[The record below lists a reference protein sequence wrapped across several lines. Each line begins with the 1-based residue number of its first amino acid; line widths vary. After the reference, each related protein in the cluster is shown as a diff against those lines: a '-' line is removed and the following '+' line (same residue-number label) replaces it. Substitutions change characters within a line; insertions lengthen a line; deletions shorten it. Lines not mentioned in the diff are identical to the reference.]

1 MEKEEIRKTLFQIEQ
16 ARRKIVQNFLKEI
29 GLTPGQGQARIL
41 QFLAEHEPV
50 TQKKLADA
58 CDLDV
63 TTMSRVLDRLE
74 KEGYLKREKNPQCRR
89 SYLIALTEN
98 GYKKA
103 EEIAEGFQKLD
114 EKICAGLKEE
124 ESETLLILLH
134 KVEKELER

>member
-1 MEKEEIRKTLFQIEQ
+1 MEKEKIRKTLFQIEQ

-41 QFLAEHEPV
+41 QFLAAHEPV

-103 EEIAEGFQKLD
+103 EEVAEGFQKLD
-114 EKICAGLKEE
+114 EKICVGLKEE
-124 ESETLLILLH
+124 ERETLLILLH
-134 KVEKELER
+134 KVEKELEK